1 MATIRERSKG
11 VWEVRAFV
19 GRDDRGKPVQVS
31 RTVRGGKRD
40 AQRVAAELNIK
51 PATQSGRRTVAELL
65 ADWQE
70 LHESTWA
77 ASTRSANRNR
87 VKSLLE
93 DRISKKPVGRL
104 QVVEVESWIA
114 RLRRR
119 EVGEGSIRNQLQVLR
134 AALTQAQRWGWVT
147 QNPAALVT
155 LTRPKRVARGVMS
168 DDEVN
173 RVLGAAETLGEIEL
187 LALRLAAVTG
197 ARRAEVGAL
206 QWSDFDGKVVRI
218 DSALVAVRVTDEK
231 SGEVHT
237 EIYDTPT
244 KTGDLRIVTL
254 DPDTLD
260 LVAKLRASR
269 ESGGPWLFSDGSE
282 PPHPGQVGWWWK
294 KARELSQIDIS
305 WRLHDLRHW
314 SATHGVSEGFDMAT
328 VSSRLGHSD
337 ASTTLRVYAHAQSRQ
352 DAKLAASLG
361 DALRRRSV

>member
-1 MATIRERSKG
+1 

-40 AQRVAAELNIK
+40 AQRVAAELKVK

-70 LHESTWA
+70 LRDSGWA
-77 ASTRSANRNR
+77 PTTVSANRNR

-93 DRISKKPVGRL
+93 DKISTVAVGRL
-104 QVVEVESWIA
+104 QVVDVEAWIA
-114 RLRRR
+114 RLRKRG
-119 EVGEGSIRNQLQVLR
+119 VGEGSIRNQLQVLR

-173 RVLGAAETLGEIEL
+173 RVLTAAETLGEREL
-187 LALRLAAVTG
+187 LALRLAAITG

-206 QWSDFDGKVVRI
+206 QWSDFDGNVVRI
-218 DSALVAVRVTDEK
+218 DSALVAVRVTDER
-231 SGEVHT
+231 SGTVHT

-254 DPDTLD
+254 DADTLD
-260 LVAKLRASR
+260 LVANGRATYG
-269 ESGGPWLFSDGSE
+269 SGGPWLFSDGPE
-282 PPHPGQVGWWWK
+282 PPHPGRVGWWWK
-294 KARELSQIDIS
+294 QAKELAEIDTC

-328 VSSRLGHSD
+328 VSGRLGHSD
-337 ASTTLRVYAHAQSRQ
+337 ASTTLRVYAHAQSREDQ
-352 DAKLAASLG
+352 KLATSLG
-361 DALRRRSV
+361 NALRRQ